1 MGVQSARRQQV
12 VDTCKKYSIER
23 NSKEVSKAAWA
34 LNLAPEE
41 WSFLRRVNWYYIYH
55 SKQNSLV
62 WCKVPKA
69 GSSTWTYNFLKLAG
83 VNPKDKIHKVL
94 RDHYP
99 KQDSNKV
106 MQDTFRFMVVRH
118 PFERILSA
126 YRDKLEDLERDID
139 ARDGFYY
146 TMYGKHIVAEYRQ
159 QEAKNSTEENLGR
172 EPTWREFVTYLLN
185 TPVTKFDEHW
195 MPIWML
201 CSPCIVKYDVIAKM
215 ETFSEDTIADYFSQL
230 TQSEVG
236 ALFRKYQLDFELY
249 G

>member
-1 MGVQSARRQQV
+1 MG
-12 VDTCKKYSIER
+12 YSIDR

-41 WSFLRRVNWYYIYH
+41 WSFLRRVNWYYMYH

-83 VNPKDKIHKVL
+83 VNPKEKIHKVL

-126 YRDKLEDLERDID
+126 YRDKLEDLARDI
-139 ARDGFYY
+139 
-146 TMYGKHIVAEYRQ
+146 
-159 QEAKNSTEENLGR
+159 
-172 EPTWREFVTYLLN
+172 N

-201 CSPCIVKYDVIAKM
+201 CSPCIVKYEVIAKM
-215 ETFSEDTIADYFSQL
+215 ETFSEDTQFTLAQAGLEDSLTVEWKHRTGTGGNSDAIADYFDIAIVESN
-230 TQSEVG
+230 TEAG
-236 ALFRKYQLDFELY
+236 P
-249 G
+249 